1 LVNHKSANTVFGMQ
15 KISVS
20 SSYQIGIIGSGMK
33 PRRWCPAAAAAAA
46 KSAGTMSEFPRT
58 THPESK
64 PLGSATSSAGFLVA
78 LYQEEKNPIN
88 L

>member
-1 LVNHKSANTVFGMQ
+1 LQT
-15 KISVS
+15 ISVS

-33 PRRWCPAAAAAAA
+33 PRRWCPAAAAVAA
-46 KSAGTMSEFPRT
+46 KSAGTMSDFPRN

-64 PLGSATSSAGFLVA
+64 TLGSATSSAGFLVA
-78 LYQEEKNPIN
+78 LYQEKNLIN